1 MNISFLHLSVII
13 FQHHIFHESLHH
25 HAYAFNILFVLQ
37 TAYLLFSCS
46 LMHDPCIFLYK
57 TKTKKHENSRCIL
70 SCIYSVPWANHV
82 GIINQFHWKTKWV
95 NMVPNAW
102 CHTLISSG
110 DHPLL
115 GCDPRLTTS
124 RYLAPIVR
132 QFVKFRDV
140 PEVKREHSCTIHEIP

>member
-1 MNISFLHLSVII
+1 MDILFMHLSVII

-46 LMHDPCIFLYK
+46 HMHDPCIFLCKAK
-57 TKTKKHENSRCIL
+57 TKKGKHENSRCIL

-82 GIINQFHWKTKWV
+82 GIINPFHLKTKWV

-102 CHTLISSG
+102 LTRKWCFFGHLNFIITFSMHSLKYAWVI
-110 DHPLL
+110 HPYERLL
-115 GCDPRLTTS
+115 KYWRSELPFLGL
-124 RYLAPIVR
+124 
-132 QFVKFRDV
+132 
-140 PEVKREHSCTIHEIP
+140 